1 MAYTDVSTM
10 KADVPKRTRVVS
22 EQEQA
27 KTDSRRMVRTAQHTS
42 ASSAVYSLQ
51 PILRAVVYSLQSTVI
66 FHSRHSIDMHTM
78 ITLHCMSIGQVKGR
92 EYDQA
97 RSR

>member
-27 KTDSRRMVRTAQHTS
+27 KTDSRRMVRTAQHASS
-42 ASSAVYSLQ
+42 ATSAVYSLQ
-51 PILRAVVYSLQSTVI
+51 PILCAVVYSLQPFLIAAVQLI
-66 FHSRHSIDMHTM
+66 FV
-78 ITLHCMSIGQVKGR
+78 L
-92 EYDQA
+92 
-97 RSR
+97 